1 MPDPAQPAS
10 PTPPQGAGAAPPQP
24 PMGVSPA
31 TQPTANRGAE
41 MAGVQKLALV
51 TRELE
56 SILVMVGAG
65 SEIGKDVLKAINSL
79 VKHAP
84 AGGATPASQQ
94 NQIQEMARK
103 NAQSGQ
109 AINMLRQQGGAP
121 GAAPQPM
128 KAA

>member
-1 MPDPAQPAS
+1 
-10 PTPPQGAGAAPPQP
+10 
-24 PMGVSPA
+24 
-31 TQPTANRGAE
+31 
-41 MAGVQKLALV
+41 MAGTQKLALV
-51 TRELE
+51 IRELE
-56 SILVMVGAG
+56 GILPMVGSG

-109 AINMLRQQGGAP
+109 AINMLRQQGAAPP
-121 GAAPQPM
+121 GAQQMPP